1 MKGRLKALG
10 FLVLVALASC
20 DDSTDS
26 NSANSQRLPAPQH
39 LWVFIANSGAVYSY
53 DFNFNAVEFADGYLV
68 YYSATNDTA
77 TAKSLSAGQFPPIRW
92 SYPHSQSY
100 GGQTYYFWVRAFD
113 GEHYGEWSDTVT
125 SVLN

>member
-1 MKGRLKALG
+1 MKGRLKALEL
-10 FLVLVALASC
+10 LVLLALASC
-20 DDSTDS
+20 GDSTDS
-26 NSANSQRLPAPQH
+26 NSAKSQRLPAPQH
-39 LWVFIANSGAVYSY
+39 LWVAYFGTGTTYVY
-53 DFNFNAVEFADGYLV
+53 DFNFNAVEFADGYLI
-68 YYSATNDTA
+68 YYSATNDTS

-113 GEHYGEWSDTVT
+113 GEHYGAWSDTVT